1 MTAWIDAQPVPA
13 AELIPI
19 LTQITASL
27 RANALF
33 DAACGPRGLRRFV
46 ARFQRQGARFRLRGL
61 ESERLP
67 SGGPPDPRAWEQ
79 AIPRAEQLIERFAQA
94 LPEGC
99 TFDRAAVGVVRD
111 DPAPGLDP
119 WPHLSIR
126 FDADAD
132 RYALP
137 EVRMPKGEG
146 LAVEDAAYL
155 RALESWTPRVHAA
168 RARWITPSPG
178 ERWEITN
185 GRLRLTGVLER
196 SLRATALATWVPRTG
211 DFTWLL
217 DEPAGPEAPFRRAEL
232 VLELGPALELV
243 SFAAA
248 RLQATGVFQ
257 GGLDHPPDVQ
267 VFAAVRE

>member
-1 MTAWIDAQPVPA
+1 MTASLWLDAQPLPA
-13 AELIPI
+13 AELVPI
-19 LTQITASL
+19 LTQLTASL

-33 DAACGPRGLRRFV
+33 DAACGPRGLRRLV
-46 ARFQRQGARFRLRGL
+46 ARFGRQGARFRLRAL
-61 ESERLP
+61 ETERLP

-79 AIPRAEQLIERFAQA
+79 AIPRLEQFVERFAQS

-99 TFDRAAVGVVRD
+99 TFDRAAIGVVRD
-111 DPAPGLDP
+111 DDA

-126 FDADAD
+126 LDADAD

-146 LAVEDAAYL
+146 MPVEDAAYL
-155 RALESWTPRVHAA
+155 RALEAWTPRVHAV

-178 ERWEITN
+178 ERWEITG

-196 SLRATALATWVPRTG
+196 SLPATPLATWVPRTG

-217 DEPAGPEAPFRRAEL
+217 DAPAGSEAPFRRAEL
-232 VLELGPALELV
+232 ALELGPALELV

-257 GGLDHPPDVQ
+257 GGLDHPPEVQ